1 MRLASLLLCFLITA
15 CGGANA
21 PANNAPES
29 QHTPFTVHA
38 RATDAGYE
46 LLVEGS
52 VVTNAELAQRLKA
65 HGDVKD
71 LKNNLRGR
79 EKDGISANLVRFSAP
94 PQVSSQAFFAVL
106 ETAAREKLFNVNAY
120 LEIGDG
126 KTLAVPATLPV
137 DDGLDGPPKWVL
149 VLHLM
154 PEKDGAFRTVVAIDA
169 RGRKPVEGGDSTREK
184 LFANGWQ
191 QAECDRLKKAMKA
204 ALKDYHTKTG
214 ASIANLE
221 VGLPGARHDLYP
233 DWAATFTVLQA
244 AREYATEDG
253 AGMRVTY
260 TFHDALGTYKN
271 D

>member
-1 MRLASLLLCFLITA
+1 MAA

-21 PANNAPES
+21 PANNAPA
-29 QHTPFTVHA
+29 QPDVPFTVHA
-38 RATDAGYE
+38 RATESGFE
-46 LLVEGS
+46 LVIDGS
-52 VVTNAELAQRLKA
+52 VVTTAELAQRLKA
-65 HGDVKD
+65 HGDVQD
-71 LKNNLRGR
+71 LKRNLRGR
-79 EKDGISANLVRFSAP
+79 DKDGISANAVRFSAP
-94 PQVSSQAFFAVL
+94 PQVSSQAFFMVL
-106 ETAAREKLFNVNAY
+106 ETAAREKLFNINAY
-120 LEIGDG
+120 LEIGDSQ
-126 KTLAVPATLPV
+126 TLAVPATLPL
-137 DDGLDGPPKWVL
+137 DEGLAGPVKSVL
-149 VLHLM
+149 VLQLI
-154 PEKDGAFRTVVAIDA
+154 PEKDGAFSTVVAIDA
-169 RGRKPVEGGDSTREK
+169 RGRKPVEGGHSTREK